1 MEFWDMKQL
10 GPCKKKLFRLH
21 SSWEYTQYIL
31 KNNTLGMLPLINLG
45 WLNEQI
51 RWHVYVEK
59 EVRKSDIFENWYS
72 VRESVLV
79 IKASLLMLWN

>member
-45 WLNEQI
+45 
-51 RWHVYVEK
+51 
-59 EVRKSDIFENWYS
+59 
-72 VRESVLV
+72 
-79 IKASLLMLWN
+79 